1 MGRWLRR
8 NWSLVFRGGVYLAVA
23 VFIIAVSRN
32 YDVTSGIVIGLF
44 ILNRGVMYTFV
55 ALVARAAKGHL
66 IDLRESTRRMSKVFG
81 GEAIVLTGLVIVSLF
96 SKLQW
101 IALLPGFSLVVRV
114 FLFFKLKKDY
124 QKQPAGEYMHKGKY
138 D

>member
-1 MGRWLRR
+1 MGSWLRR
-8 NWSLVFRGGVYLAVA
+8 NWPLVLRGGVYLAVA
-23 VFIIAVSRN
+23 VSIIAVWRN

-44 ILNRGVMYTFV
+44 ILNRGVMHTFV
-55 ALVARAAKGHL
+55 ALVARAARGHL
-66 IDLRESTRRMSKVFG
+66 IDLRESTRRMSKIFG
-81 GEAIVLTGLVIVSLF
+81 GEAIVFTGLVIVSLF

-124 QKQPAGEYMHKGKY
+124 QKQPAGEYYQKGKY